1 MRDVSK
7 RTNAVTAANGVSI
20 YVGSAILA
28 EELKGA
34 VLPQPCRH
42 SVINL
47 ALAGTGVWVDG
58 FAHVSVPFLIVAIQ
72 QVVRRRRWELAL
84 LSVPTFSV

>member
-20 YVGSAILA
+20 YVASAIVT
-28 EELKGA
+28 EEMKGA
-34 VLPQPCRH
+34 VLTQPCRH

-47 ALAGTGVWVDG
+47 ALADRGIWVDG
-58 FAHVSVPFLIVAIQ
+58 FAHVSVPFLIVSI
-72 QVVRRRRWELAL
+72 
-84 LSVPTFSV
+84 